1 MSVFNDI
8 STALDT
14 RLSVMTGLPPVA
26 WENVEYEP
34 VVGTLYLR
42 PTNIS
47 GDTNQATLGTSGQ
60 DMTIGIY
67 QVDVIAQAGRG
78 KSTALLMADKVAN
91 QFKRGT
97 DLTSNGRVV
106 TVVSVQ
112 RAVSS
117 QDSGWYIIPVEIIY
131 KSFTDART

>member
-14 RLSVMTGLPPVA
+14 RLSIMTGLPPVA
-26 WENVEYEP
+26 WENVAYEP

-42 PTNIS
+42 PTNIA
-47 GDTNQATLGTSGQ
+47 GDTNQATLGTTGT

-78 KSTALLMADKVAN
+78 KSAALLMADKVAD

-106 TVVSVQ
+106 TIVSVQ

-131 KSFTDART
+131 KSFTSART